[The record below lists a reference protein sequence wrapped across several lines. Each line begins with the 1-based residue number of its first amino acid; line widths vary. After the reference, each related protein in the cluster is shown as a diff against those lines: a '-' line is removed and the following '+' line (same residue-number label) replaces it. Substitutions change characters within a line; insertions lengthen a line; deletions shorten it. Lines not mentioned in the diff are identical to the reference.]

1 LLRLVRLRPAILTT
15 VSVKLVSEGEG
26 AMPSAKLLD
35 LNNAG
40 GPLVVRSV
48 PSPVRPSPDLA
59 TQASFGLED
68 IARLLRE
75 NRRLQAEAD
84 RLEAENKQL
93 RAENNDMKSTLEL
106 VEQYFTVR
114 KALHG

>member
-1 LLRLVRLRPAILTT
+1 
-15 VSVKLVSEGEG
+15 
-26 AMPSAKLLD
+26 MPSVSLMDCFYATMGDHSHLRKPD
-35 LNNAG
+35 
-40 GPLVVRSV
+40 PQ
-48 PSPVRPSPDLA
+48 PDLA
-59 TQASFGLED
+59 TRASFGLED

-106 VEQYFTVR
+106 VEQYFAVR